1 MMILQFLEW
10 TIFIKGQL
18 KRLPKGMNA
27 DEYDF
32 DHPSSL
38 NIDLLYD
45 CLVELLKTGETQIP
59 VYCFKTHSPLPN

>member
-10 TIFIKGQL
+10 IIFTKGQL
-18 KRLPKGMNA
+18 KSLPKGMNA

-38 NIDLLYD
+38 NIDLLYN
-45 CLVELLKTGETQIP
+45 CLVELLKTGET
-59 VYCFKTHSPLPN
+59 